1 MSLSLSLSLS
11 WFSLFH
17 FGDLALTLP
26 TGAAIAAWLLAARA
40 WRAAVGWM
48 LAFGMALAL
57 VAATKIAFLG
67 WATGLPALD
76 FKAVSGHA
84 AGYTATFP
92 TLCWLLT
99 QRAPPMLR
107 YGATGAAL
115 ALGMVVVAAL
125 IHTGE
130 HTPAE
135 AVAGWLVGAVAC
147 ACAAYLGAGTP
158 APPAAIALPSA
169 ALAFGITAWVLHSVS
184 VGYWMVKVA
193 LALSGNHY
201 PYSWDRC
208 G

>member
-1 MSLSLSLSLS
+1 MSWST
-11 WFSLFH
+11 LFH
-17 FGDLALTLP
+17 LGDLALTLP
-26 TGAAIAAWLLAARA
+26 TGIAIAAWLLAARA
-40 WRAAVGWM
+40 WRAALGWL
-48 LAFGMALAL
+48 LAYGLALGL

-67 WATGLPALD
+67 WATGVPALD

-99 QRAPPMLR
+99 QRAPPALR
-107 YGATGAAL
+107 YGAMLAAL
-115 ALGMVVVAAL
+115 ALGLVVVAAL
-125 IHTGE
+125 VHTGE

-135 AVAGWLVGAVAC
+135 AVAGWLVGALAC
-147 ACAAYLGAGTP
+147 ACAASLAADAPAPTP
-158 APPAAIALPSA
+158 ASALPYA
-169 ALAFGITAWVLHSVS
+169 ALAFGLTAWVLHSVS
-184 VGYWMVKVA
+184 VGYWMIKVA